1 VKRSFLL
8 SSISTRDNLEVIGR
22 WAAVGDAF
30 GVHLSG
36 FSAWLYRRLSIAV
49 QRAASEPHS
58 GFTQWVIQDLTFNHG
73 ARLISW
79 NAPPTLT
86 STKSWL
92 PLFRNHRKPIKLRWN
107 INGKNPCVK

>member
-1 VKRSFLL
+1 M
-8 SSISTRDNLEVIGR
+8 IGR

-79 NAPPTLT
+79 NAPTDFNLNQE
-86 STKSWL
+86 L
-92 PLFRNHRKPIKLRWN
+92 AAIVQKPSKADKIALEH
-107 INGKNPCVK
+107 